1 MKKSK
6 KLKRKLE
13 IRIRDWE
20 NTVGKNAMDKKAY
33 RKPGSNK

>member
-6 KLKRKLE
+6 KQKRNLE
-13 IRIRDWE
+13 ARIRDWE
-20 NTVGKNAMDKKAY
+20 STINRSAEYKKAY